1 MHNLFISYELTSPE
15 TNGAA
20 KDLKQRAANGSEQ
33 AFLTA
38 MAKVP
43 DVDTATDDK
52 LPSQMSLIPVAQ
64 V

>member
-15 TNGAA
+15 TNGEAG
-20 KDLKQRAANGSEQ
+20 DLKKRAANGSEQ

-43 DVDTATDDK
+43 DVETVTDDK
-52 LPSQMSLIPVAQ
+52 LP
-64 V
+64 